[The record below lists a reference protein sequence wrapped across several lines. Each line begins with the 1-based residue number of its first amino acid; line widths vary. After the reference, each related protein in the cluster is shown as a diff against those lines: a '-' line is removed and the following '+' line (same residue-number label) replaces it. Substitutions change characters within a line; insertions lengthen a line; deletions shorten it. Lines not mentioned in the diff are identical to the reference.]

1 MIKPRLKTKGSRRP
15 MPTGEILTERLLA
28 HREASAWSRDEDFIF
43 CRDDGRPFD
52 SDHVRAQ
59 VLYPALKAAGITIV
73 PRESGVH
80 ALRHSAGTILY
91 EMTRDIELVKRFLRH
106 SRIGTTSDIY
116 VHPSDTVALEAV
128 EAMAGVYFEVNQV
141 EGVQ

>member
-1 MIKPRLKTKGSRRP
+1 
-15 MPTGEILTERLLA
+15 MPLGEILTERLLA
-28 HREASAWSRDEDFIF
+28 HREASDWSRDEDFIF
-43 CRDDGRPFD
+43 CRGDGRPFD
-52 SDHVRAQ
+52 SDHVREV
-59 VLYPALKAAGITIV
+59 VLYPALRAAEIKIV

-106 SRIGTTSDIY
+106 TRIGTTSDIY
-116 VHPSDTVALEAV
+116 VHPREAIAIEAV
-128 EAMAGVYFEVNQV
+128 NAMASVYFRVKEV

>member
-1 MIKPRLKTKGSRRP
+1 
-15 MPTGEILTERLLA
+15 MPIGEVLSERLLA
-28 HREASAWSRDEDFIF
+28 HREVATWGRDEDFIF

-59 VLYPALKAAGITIV
+59 VLYPALKAAGIPIV
-73 PRESGVH
+73 PRESGVQ

-91 EMTRDIELVKRFLRH
+91 EMTRDLEVVKRILRH

-116 VHPSDTVALEAV
+116 VHPSDAVSLEAV
-128 EAMAGVYFEVNQV
+128 DAMANVYFKVKEVG
-141 EGVQ
+141 GVQ